1 LKEDQMSE
9 LLRNWASLD
18 LAEWRGADERSSADL
33 TAVIAISA
41 LGLSLSFIAVVW
53 GPFGAALEYPG

>member
-1 LKEDQMSE
+1 MSE

-41 LGLSLSFIAVVW
+41 LGLSLSFIAIVVW
-53 GPFGAALEYPG
+53 GHLSVQP